1 MKQVFFIV
9 ALVLAFIAT
18 FIALTGGPGPDG
30 TGRTRLFDINF
41 FAGSFFFYL
50 LSIAWFVGS

>member
-18 FIALTGGPGPDG
+18 FIELAGLSADNR
-30 TGRTRLFDINF
+30 GRWFSVNF
-41 FAGSFFFYL
+41 FAGAFFFYL
-50 LSIAWFVGS
+50 LSQAWFVGS